1 MIATYNQFAG
11 SHFSGS
17 QFSGNQFSGSQFA
30 SAATVELIDP
40 NFSVADYNSGEVDS
54 ANEQRLGAMSEK
66 IGDTSSVASFGDSR
80 PSSRSGSWHMKCECL
95 SERHVFD
102 LLDHVYR
109 LHQEANDGLGATR
122 RSATDQCRGALRD
135 PVAVSGANHDRLTGN
150 SGRVE
155 FATPILIYVTD
166 YQEAVEIDRCL
177 SAVKLRTHLASPFSN
192 WTSVLGKLGTGQLDV
207 IISTT
212 AEIPH
217 ADQIPWRAI
226 YLPSALHL
234 AMLTT
239 PQMDWLGNLWFAN
252 HIQETPPRLIIRRT
266 KTA

>member
-1 MIATYNQFAG
+1 MIATYNQISSIANFDL
-11 SHFSGS
+11 SDL
-17 QFSGNQFSGSQFA
+17 QFSDLHHRDADFPDAVSASDACLEMEVGS
-30 SAATVELIDP
+30 STI
-40 NFSVADYNSGEVDS
+40 GEPQNR
-54 ANEQRLGAMSEK
+54 A
-66 IGDTSSVASFGDSR
+66 
-80 PSSRSGSWHMKCECL
+80 WHMKCECL
-95 SERHVFD
+95 NERHIFD

-109 LHQEANDGLGATR
+109 LHQEPADAAVT
-122 RSATDQCRGALRD
+122 S
-135 PVAVSGANHDRLTGN
+135 VAWSSPRTGTAGN
-150 SGRVE
+150 PRWE
-155 FATPILIYVTD
+155 LATPILIYVTD

-192 WTSVLGKLGTGQLDV
+192 WTNVLGKLGTGQLDV

-252 HIQETPPRLIIRRT
+252 HVQETPPRLIIRRT
-266 KTA
+266 KS

>member
-1 MIATYNQFAG
+1 MIATYNQI
-11 SHFSGS
+11 S
-17 QFSGNQFSGSQFA
+17 A
-30 SAATVELIDP
+30 SNPISASPISAIA
-40 NFSVADYNSGEVDS
+40 NFEFLDLDVSESDFNSTES
-54 ANEQRLGAMSEK
+54 
-66 IGDTSSVASFGDSR
+66 IGDCDVETRPFDKEGSSEVIAAETRSR
-80 PSSRSGSWHMKCECL
+80 AWHMKCECL
-95 SERHVFD
+95 NERHVFD

-109 LHQEANDGLGATR
+109 LHQEANEGLGTR
-122 RSATDQCRGALRD
+122 ARPINGR
-135 PVAVSGANHDRLTGN
+135 PNRL
-150 SGRVE
+150 E

-192 WTSVLGKLGTGQLDV
+192 WTNVLGKLGTGQLDV

-234 AMLTT
+234 SMLTT

-252 HIQETPPRLIIRRT
+252 HVQETPPRLIIRRT
-266 KTA
+266 KAA

>member
-1 MIATYNQFAG
+1 MIATY
-11 SHFSGS
+11 S
-17 QFSGNQFSGSQFA
+17 Q
-30 SAATVELIDP
+30 I
-40 NFSVADYNSGEVDS
+40 
-54 ANEQRLGAMSEK
+54 
-66 IGDTSSVASFGDSR
+66 SSVANFDLMDLNLMDSDFHAAETSCESQ
-80 PSSRSGSWHMKCECL
+80 PAAVAIAPNCESSPRTWHMKCECL
-95 SERHVFD
+95 NERHVFD
-102 LLDHVYR
+102 LLDHVYS
-109 LHQEANDGLGATR
+109 LHQESTDGLG
-122 RSATDQCRGALRD
+122 
-135 PVAVSGANHDRLTGN
+135 VSGRSSNDRA
-150 SGRVE
+150 SRME

-192 WTSVLGKLGTGQLDV
+192 WTNVFGKLGTGQLDV

-252 HIQETPPRLIIRRT
+252 HVQETPPRLIIRRT

>member
-1 MIATYNQFAG
+1 MIATYNQFAT
-11 SHFSGS
+11 SP
-17 QFSGNQFSGSQFA
+17 FA
-30 SAATVELIDP
+30 TSPFAADPFAAAATVELIDH
-40 NFSVADYNSGEVDS
+40 NFSATDHDSGEADS
-54 ANEQRLGAMSEK
+54 LVNQHHGAVAER
-66 IGDTSSVASFGDSR
+66 IVATDSSISFGDSR

-109 LHQEANDGLGATR
+109 LHQEANDGLGASGR
-122 RSATDQCRGALRD
+122 PATGHSRGSLSDPALV
-135 PVAVSGANHDRLTGN
+135 PGANHDSL
-150 SGRVE
+150 SGRPGRLE

-252 HIQETPPRLIIRRT
+252 HVQETPPRLIIRRT

>member
-1 MIATYNQFAG
+1 MIATY
-11 SHFSGS
+11 S
-17 QFSGNQFSGSQFA
+17 Q
-30 SAATVELIDP
+30 I
-40 NFSVADYNSGEVDS
+40 
-54 ANEQRLGAMSEK
+54 
-66 IGDTSSVASFGDSR
+66 SSVTNFDLMDLDFSDSDFHPAETLSESQHTAAAIAPNCESPPR
-80 PSSRSGSWHMKCECL
+80 TWHMKCECL
-95 SERHVFD
+95 NERHVFD
-102 LLDHVYR
+102 LLDHVYS
-109 LHQEANDGLGATR
+109 LHQESTDGLGIPGRSSNDHAR
-122 RSATDQCRGALRD
+122 RM
-135 PVAVSGANHDRLTGN
+135 
-150 SGRVE
+150 E

-192 WTSVLGKLGTGQLDV
+192 WTNVLGKLGTGQLDV

-252 HIQETPPRLIIRRT
+252 HVQETPPRLIIRRT

>member
-1 MIATYNQFAG
+1 
-11 SHFSGS
+11 
-17 QFSGNQFSGSQFA
+17 
-30 SAATVELIDP
+30 
-40 NFSVADYNSGEVDS
+40 
-54 ANEQRLGAMSEK
+54 
-66 IGDTSSVASFGDSR
+66 
-80 PSSRSGSWHMKCECL
+80 
-95 SERHVFD
+95 
-102 LLDHVYR
+102 
-109 LHQEANDGLGATR
+109 
-122 RSATDQCRGALRD
+122 
-135 PVAVSGANHDRLTGN
+135 
-150 SGRVE
+150 
-155 FATPILIYVTD
+155 
-166 YQEAVEIDRCL
+166 VEIDRCL

-192 WTSVLGKLGTGQLDV
+192 WTNVLGKLGTGQLDV

-252 HIQETPPRLIIRRT
+252 HVQETPPRLIIRRT

>member
-1 MIATYNQFAG
+1 MIATY
-11 SHFSGS
+11 S
-17 QFSGNQFSGSQFA
+17 Q
-30 SAATVELIDP
+30 I
-40 NFSVADYNSGEVDS
+40 
-54 ANEQRLGAMSEK
+54 
-66 IGDTSSVASFGDSR
+66 SSVANFDLSELNFLDADFAAVEAASHRSSELVPYESASRTGDAG
-80 PSSRSGSWHMKCECL
+80 PAEANTQTWHMKCECL

-102 LLDHVYR
+102 LLDHVYS
-109 LHQEANDGLGATR
+109 LHQESTEGTRPKARFGND
-122 RSATDQCRGALRD
+122 SK
-135 PVAVSGANHDRLTGN
+135 DRL
-150 SGRVE
+150 E
-155 FATPILIYVTD
+155 PKTPILIYVTD

-266 KTA
+266 KSLA